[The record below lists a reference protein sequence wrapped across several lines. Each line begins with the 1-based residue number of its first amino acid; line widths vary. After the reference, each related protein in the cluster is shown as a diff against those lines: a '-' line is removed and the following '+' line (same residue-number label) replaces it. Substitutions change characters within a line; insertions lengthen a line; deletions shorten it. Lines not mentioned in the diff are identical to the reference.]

1 MRKAGSLD
9 AQQLEMMET
18 FEVEAARMGSLVT
31 RFLRV
36 AQLGHEDV
44 NPRMEVIDVASV
56 VMAVVKEYQRLSL
69 DRRIAFEP
77 VEGRTPTWPPNR
89 PETHEG
95 PAEAALLQRR
105 SVVPASSSNDSPE
118 ALADAE
124 LLGLALSQLM
134 DNACKYSLPGS
145 EISVAL
151 ESKDGMIFIRVANS
165 GSSIPES
172 ERSRIFERFYRGE
185 EARRFTSGAGL
196 GLYVARKIAFA
207 LGGKL
212 DLDLERPGESVAFSL
227 SLPKAAGEPEN
238 SNTQ

>member
-1 MRKAGSLD
+1 
-9 AQQLEMMET
+9 
-18 FEVEAARMGSLVT
+18 
-31 RFLRV
+31 
-36 AQLGHEDV
+36 
-44 NPRMEVIDVASV
+44 
-56 VMAVVKEYQRLSL
+56 
-69 DRRIAFEP
+69 
-77 VEGRTPTWPPNR
+77 
-89 PETHEG
+89 
-95 PAEAALLQRR
+95 
-105 SVVPASSSNDSPE
+105 
-118 ALADAE
+118 
-124 LLGLALSQLM
+124 M